1 MKMSLDCVTCFVRQS
16 LDAARLVTQD
26 EAEQERIVRDVMRWL
41 SDQGLEHSPPVL
53 AQLVHRRLREISQV
67 GDPYR
72 EAKDRHNTM
81 ALDLL
86 PELRAQI
93 VQANDP
99 LALATRLAIA
109 GNVIDMGMKSMVA
122 EDDVRASIRHALE
135 EPFVG
140 EWGDYRRAVTSARS
154 ILYLADNA
162 GEIAFDRL
170 LIEQLGPERVT
181 AVVRGAP
188 VLNDATLTD
197 AHTVG
202 LHEIVTVIDNG
213 SDAPGTLLH
222 DCSDELQRRFAQTDL
237 IIAKGQGNFESL
249 SHRGYEVF
257 FLFKVKCPV
266 IATHVGL
273 PLGTQ
278 VLRQYK
284 EMVKK

>member
-1 MKMSLDCVTCFVRQS
+1 MKMTLDCVSCFVRQS
-16 LDAARLVTQD
+16 VDAARLVTND
-26 EAEQERIVRDVMRWL
+26 HADQEHIVREVLRWL
-41 SDQGLEHSPPVL
+41 SEQGLEHSPPVL

-72 EAKDRHNTM
+72 ETKERHNAM

-86 PELRAQI
+86 PELRAEI
-93 VQANDP
+93 AAAPDP

-109 GNVIDMGMKSMVA
+109 GNVIDMGIKSMAA
-122 EDDVRASIRHALE
+122 EDDVRQSIHHALT

-140 EWGDYRRAVTSARS
+140 EWEDYNRAVEKAKN

-170 LIEQLGPERVT
+170 LIEQLGPKRVT
-181 AVVRGAP
+181 VAVRGYP
-188 VLNDATLTD
+188 VLNDATMVD
-197 AHTVG
+197 AIAVG
-202 LHEIVTVIDNG
+202 LPEMVNVINNG
-213 SDAPGTLLH
+213 SDAPGTLLD
-222 DCSDELQRRFAQTDL
+222 DCSPELRQHFASADM
-237 IIAKGQGNFESL
+237 IISKGQGNFESL
-249 SHRGYEVF
+249 SHQGHHVF

-266 IATHVGL
+266 IAAHVEL

-284 EMVKK
+284 

>member
-1 MKMSLDCVTCFVRQS
+1 MKMTLDCVTCFVRQS
-16 LDAARLVTQD
+16 LDAARLVSKDTD
-26 EAEQERIVRDVMRWL
+26 DQERIVREVLRWL
-41 SDQGLEHSPPVL
+41 AEQGLQHSPPVL
-53 AQLVHRRLREISQV
+53 AQLVHRRLRDISQV
-67 GDPYR
+67 GDPYL
-72 EAKDRHNTM
+72 EVKQRHNAM

-93 VQANDP
+93 AAAPDP

-140 EWGDYRRAVTSARS
+140 EWDNFRNAVHSAKS

-170 LIEQLGPERVT
+170 LIEQLGPQRVT
-181 AVVRGAP
+181 VVVRGAP
-188 VLNDATLTD
+188 VLNDATLDD
-197 AHTVG
+197 AQVVG
-202 LHEIVTVIDNG
+202 LHDITTVIDNG
-213 SDAPGTLLH
+213 SDAPGTLL
-222 DCSDELQRRFAQTDL
+222 DECGAMLQQHFKEADM

-249 SHRGYEVF
+249 SHRGHDVF

-266 IATHVGL
+266 IAEHVAL
-273 PLGTQ
+273 PMGTQ
-278 VLRQYK
+278 ILRQFRD
-284 EMVKK
+284 

>member
-1 MKMSLDCVTCFVRQS
+1 MKMSLDCVACFVRQS
-16 LDAARLVTQD
+16 LDAARLVTRDQ
-26 EAEQERIVRDVMRWL
+26 EAQETIVRDVLRWL

-53 AQLVHRRLREISQV
+53 AQLVHRRLRAISQV
-67 GDPYR
+67 GDPYSD
-72 EAKDRHNTM
+72 AKARHNAM

-86 PELRAQI
+86 PELRAEI
-93 VQANDP
+93 AAASNP
-99 LALATRLAIA
+99 LERATRIAIA
-109 GNVIDMGMKSMVA
+109 GNVIDMGMKSMIA

-140 EWGDYRRAVTSARS
+140 EWKAYETAAQSAKN

-170 LIEQLGPERVT
+170 LVEQLGPARVT
-181 AVVRGAP
+181 LAVRGAP
-188 VLNDATLTD
+188 VLNDATLED
-197 AHTVG
+197 ARAVG
-202 LHEIVTVIDNG
+202 MHEIVTVIDNG

-222 DCSDELQRRFAQTDL
+222 ECRPELQRQFAAADM

-249 SHRGYEVF
+249 SYRGHDVF

-266 IATHVGL
+266 IADNVGL

-278 VLRQYK
+278 VLKQYK
-284 EMVKK
+284 FPS

>member
-26 EAEQERIVRDVMRWL
+26 ETEQERIVRDVMRWL
-41 SDQGLEHSPPVL
+41 SEHGLEHSPPVL

-72 EAKDRHNTM
+72 EAKDRHNAM
-81 ALDLL
+81 ALELL

-93 VQANDP
+93 AQADDP

-140 EWGDYRRAVTSARS
+140 EWEDYRRAVASAQS

-170 LIEQLGPERVT
+170 LIEQIGPERVT
-181 AVVRGAP
+181 VAVRGTP
-188 VLNDATLTD
+188 VLNDATHVD
-197 AHTVG
+197 AHAVG
-202 LHEIVTVIDNG
+202 LHEIVSVIDNG

-222 DCSDELQRRFAQTDL
+222 DCSAELQRQFSQADL

-249 SHRGYEVF
+249 SHRGHDVF

-266 IATHVGL
+266 IARHVGL
-273 PLGTQ
+273 PMGTQ
-278 VLRQYK
+278 ILRQYRD
-284 EMVKK
+284 

>member
-1 MKMSLDCVTCFVRQS
+1 MKMSLDCVACFVRQS
-16 LDAARLVTQD
+16 LDAARLVTTD

-72 EAKDRHNTM
+72 EAKIRHNAM
-81 ALDLL
+81 AVELL

-93 VQANDP
+93 AASDDP

-122 EDDVRASIRHALE
+122 EDDVRASIHHALE

-140 EWGDYRRAVTSARS
+140 TWENYRQAVVNAKR

-170 LIEQLGPERVT
+170 LIEQLGPERVIV
-181 AVVRGAP
+181 AVRGAP
-188 VLNDATLTD
+188 VLNDATRDD
-197 AHTVG
+197 AQAVG

-222 DCSDELQRRFAQTDL
+222 ECSPELQDLFARSDL
-237 IIAKGQGNFESL
+237 IISKGQGNFESL
-249 SHRGYEVF
+249 SHRGHDVF

-266 IATHVGL
+266 IARHVNL
-273 PLGTQ
+273 PMGTQ
-278 VLRQYK
+278 VLRQYRD
-284 EMVKK
+284 